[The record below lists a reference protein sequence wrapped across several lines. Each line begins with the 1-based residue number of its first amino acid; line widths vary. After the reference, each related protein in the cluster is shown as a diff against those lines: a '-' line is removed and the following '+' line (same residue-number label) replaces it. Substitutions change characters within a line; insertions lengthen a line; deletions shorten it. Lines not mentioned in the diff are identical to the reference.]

1 MRVLLDTHVLI
12 WWLKD
17 DPKLGPRPRSL
28 IANGSVEVLFSAA
41 SCWEA
46 SIKHRLGKFEL
57 SGSTLFRMAS
67 DAGLIFV
74 RIESDHLAQLEN
86 LPAFAKHNDPFDHL
100 LIAQALVEGAALIT
114 ADRHM
119 PQYGV
124 RCIGVR

>member
-17 DPKLGPRPRSL
+17 DPKLGPRPRAL

-41 SCWEA
+41 SCWEV
-46 SIKHRLGKFEL
+46 SIKHRAGKFEL
-57 SGSTLFRMAS
+57 AGSALFRMAA
-67 DAGLIFV
+67 DAGLTFV
-74 RIESDHLAQLEN
+74 GIESDHLAQLEN
-86 LPAFAKHNDPFDHL
+86 LPVLAKHGDPFDHL
-100 LIAQALVEGAALIT
+100 LIAQALAESAALMT
-114 ADRHM
+114 VDRAM

>member
-1 MRVLLDTHVLI
+1 MKLLLDTHVLV

-17 DPKLGPRPRSL
+17 DPKLGPGPRAL

-46 SIKHRLGKFEL
+46 SIKHRSGKFEL
-57 SGSTLFRMAS
+57 PGSTLFRMAS
-67 DAGLIFV
+67 DAGLVFIG
-74 RIESDHLAQLEN
+74 IESDHLAQLES
-86 LPAFAKHNDPFDHL
+86 LPTFAKHGDPFDHL
-100 LIAQALVEGAALIT
+100 LVAQTFVEDAALMT
-114 ADRHM
+114 ADRKM